1 MSKTFTIRFVPYQ
14 TQRPE
19 LEGQPVSMNNIPYIS
34 TPSWH
39 IPQARLTIARNIS
52 TPATIPFN
60 NINLT
65 ALNDWHV
72 LNASSFYSTNIPSRY
87 NYAFDGVGALASTSI
102 NDGGGGLDM
111 FDSGNFFNISTTR
124 GTANILTVNSN
135 VYGRIST
142 LTNSNF
148 GFMTTS
154 RNVWPQVSLAYAQE
168 ANILWRMTGGI
179 GTDGG
184 GNLSNVSSTYT
195 TPRGYTGR
203 FWANEGFGTT
213 DPTIC
218 YTWCTIESTEWN
230 TLISSS
236 NIGMAT
242 AINPPDPMN
251 QFIRVGGCNFIF
263 GVFLLSAYRPTPSP
277 NGFFISTS
285 FIQNFLS
292 NYVQNANIIVS

>member
-1 MSKTFTIRFVPYQ
+1 MSKTFTIHFVPYQ

-19 LEGQPVSMNNIPYIS
+19 FEGQPVSINNIAYIS
-34 TPSWH
+34 APSWH
-39 IPQARLTIARNIS
+39 IPQDKLTMARNIS

-60 NINLT
+60 NINLA

-87 NYAFDGVGALASTSI
+87 NYTFDATGGLASTSI
-102 NDGGGGLDM
+102 NDGGFDM
-111 FDSGNFFNISTTR
+111 YDSGNFFNISTTR

-142 LTNSNF
+142 LTGSNV

-168 ANILWRMTGGI
+168 ANILWRITGGI

-184 GNLSNVSSTYT
+184 GSLSNVSSTYT

-203 FWANEGFGTT
+203 FWANLGFGTS

-218 YTWCTIESTEWN
+218 YTWFTIESTDWN

-236 NIGMAT
+236 NIGMART
-242 AINPPDPMN
+242 LAPPDPMN
-251 QFIRVGGCNFIF
+251 QFVRVDGCNFMF
-263 GVFLLSAYRPTPSP
+263 GVFLLSSRRTTPSP

-285 FIQNFLS
+285 FIENFLS
-292 NYVQNANIIVS
+292 NYVQNANIILT